1 MPTPPNPR
9 SSLRRRTHLLAIA
22 ASAAFVATLTALAI
36 LVMLAAAASAHASF
50 YSTWRCGSRLVA
62 TGDSASRVLSRCGNP
77 AYVQTSAEL
86 VTFRLVSGIEVSRLV
101 SVETWT
107 YDRGSRELLRYLVFR
122 DGRLIRIATGTYGG

>member
-1 MPTPPNPR
+1 MSSPLKLPLPLLR
-9 SSLRRRTHLLAIA
+9 STRSLAV
-22 ASAAFVATLTALAI
+22 VATLAFLVALAPG
-36 LVMLAAAASAHASF
+36 VPAARASG

-62 TGDSASRVLSRCGNP
+62 TGDSASRVLSRCGDP